1 MSSIQE
7 KLEQVKEA
15 AKGLRKSSGS
25 PFTAEAELPL
35 IVSARTGLAGKD
47 DAIVKRVPVKYA
59 GKTLGEV
66 LDYVTTQEITSEE
79 SGLAESL
86 KKELGASSSVVVVNG
101 KKAELGDKVE
111 KYALIKSHELPDKS
125 TRQYRELE
133 IEISSVQEGGLYK
146 LLR

>member
-1 MSSIQE
+1 MSSKQE
-7 KLEQVKEA
+7 KLEKAKEA
-15 AKGLRKSSGS
+15 AKGLGRSSGS

-47 DAIVKRVPVKYA
+47 EAIVKRVPVEYV
-59 GKTLGEV
+59 GKTLREV
-66 LDYVTTQEITSEE
+66 LDYVTTQDLTGEE

-86 KKELGASSSVVVVNG
+86 KKELGARSSVVVVNG

-111 KYALIKSHELPDKS
+111 NYASIKSHELPDKS